1 MVAGL
6 AVSDTPLVFD
16 TDVFTHWRNGQPY
29 VQREIAE
36 YIKEHK
42 RPPALT
48 STTVFE
54 ALWGIESSAVNR
66 KITEEEA
73 QRYRSRVEELIRG
86 CVILPFDQHS
96 AITAAYIFAR
106 LTQKERKDH
115 WKDVF
120 TAATALAHRH
130 GVATRNRK
138 DFELI
143 GKHLPISN
151 PPLRLAIWKE

>member
-1 MVAGL
+1 MATGL
-6 AVSDTPLVFD
+6 AVADTPLVLD

-29 VQREIAE
+29 ALREISE
-36 YIKEHK
+36 YIKRFK

-54 ALWGIESSAVNR
+54 ALWGIESSALNG

-73 QRYRSRVEELIRG
+73 QRYRRRVEELIQG
-86 CVILPFDQHS
+86 CVILPFDQNS

-106 LTQKERKDH
+106 LTQSERNKH

-120 TAATALAHRH
+120 TAATALALRH

-143 GKHLPISN
+143 GKHLPVSN
-151 PPLRLAIWKE
+151 PLLRLAIWKA